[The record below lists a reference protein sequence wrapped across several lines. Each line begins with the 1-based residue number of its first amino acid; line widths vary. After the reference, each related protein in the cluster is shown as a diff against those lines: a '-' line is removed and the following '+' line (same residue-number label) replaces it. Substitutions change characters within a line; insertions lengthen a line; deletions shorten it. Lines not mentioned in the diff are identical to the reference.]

1 MLITLSRSWN
11 NFFQEGSK
19 FGIYN
24 SMDVQNLDIVVKGLR
39 RVFALVCQMQVVVY
53 RSNGI
58 ESFIVRS
65 VSGFAI
71 LENLRINFL

>member
-1 MLITLSRSWN
+1 
-11 NFFQEGSK
+11 
-19 FGIYN
+19 
-24 SMDVQNLDIVVKGLR
+24 MDVQNLDIVVKGLR